1 MIAITIVAF
10 VVAIVLPKINNN
22 DNKTKAIIRKLSTL
36 SRELRF
42 RAKLQN
48 ATYRLVFDMETDG
61 DDHPVDSYWVEKAS
75 GNVLNDYNPKSP
87 PKNPAKLAQERKDAK
102 KQDKKLP
109 PPRFTMDTS
118 IMRKP
123 IVFPSKLVLKSV
135 ELSTLD
141 NPVTK
146 GVVYI
151 HFLPS
156 GFADEAAVHIQ
167 LEKNKWTLVTQ
178 PFTGQMVILP
188 ENKSLKDLMEQQRR

>member
-10 VVAIVLPKINNN
+10 VVAIVLPRINNN

-48 ATYRLVFDMETDG
+48 ATYRLVFDMETD
-61 DDHPVDSYWVEKAS
+61 DNDHPVDSYWVEK
-75 GNVLNDYNPKSP
+75 GNGNILNDYNPKSP
-87 PKNPAKLAQERKDAK
+87 PKNPAKLAQQRKAAK
-102 KQDKKLP
+102 KNDEKLP
-109 PPRFTMDTS
+109 PPRFAMDTS

-123 IVFPSKLVLKSV
+123 IVFPSKLILKSV
-135 ELSTLD
+135 ELSNLD
-141 NPVTK
+141 EPVTK

-156 GFADEAAVHIQ
+156 GFADEAAIH
-167 LEKNKWTLVTQ
+167 LKLGHSKWTLVTR

-188 ENKSLKDLMEQQRR
+188 EDKSLNDLMEQERR